1 MARYA
6 LGIEYD
12 GSGYC
17 GWQHQDHCRAVQTQV
32 EAALSRIAAHP
43 VQVRCAGRT
52 DTGVHALNQVVHF
65 DADAS
70 RPERAWVEGAN
81 THLPDDVRIRWVK
94 PVADDFDARFSA
106 VARQYRYVIYNDAT
120 PSALLRGRVTPV
132 REPLDAARMHRAA
145 QALIGEH
152 DFSSFRAAGCQA
164 KHPRRNVQWITV
176 SRRGPLVFV
185 DIRANAFLHHMV
197 RNIVGSLIRIGT
209 GEREEGWM
217 AALLALRDRTQAA
230 ETAPAQGLYF
240 VTAFYPS
247 ALVIPERQPDCVV
260 WHCEEQA

>member
-12 GSGYC
+12 GSAYC

-32 EAALSRIAAHP
+32 ERALSAIAAEP
-43 VQVRCAGRT
+43 IQVRCAGRT

-65 DADAS
+65 DTTAQ
-70 RPERAWVEGAN
+70 RPLRAWVDGVN
-81 THLPDDVRIRWVK
+81 TQLPDDVRVHWVK

-106 VARQYRYVIYNDAT
+106 VARQYRYVIYNHAT
-120 PSALLRGRVTPV
+120 ASALLRGRVTWV
-132 REPLDAARMHRAA
+132 RDPLDAQAMHQAA

-164 KHPRRNVQWITV
+164 KHPRRNVQWIQV
-176 SRRGPLVFV
+176 RRQGVLVLV

-197 RNIVGSLIRIGT
+197 RNIVGSLIPVGA
-209 GEREEGWM
+209 GERPEAWLGE
-217 AALLALRDRTQAA
+217 LLALRDRTQAA
-230 ETAPAQGLYF
+230 ETAPAAGLYF
-240 VTAFYPS
+240 VTAHYPE
-247 ALVIPERQPDCVV
+247 ALGIPRRAPDCVV
-260 WHCEEQA
+260 WACEV